1 MEVYK
6 IIFKILFLSSII
18 ITYISPVLTGYSK
31 ILAGL
36 NSNTYLKN
44 IKIKKESAYNY
55 SVTRISINI
64 KIDGKLSEREW
75 KFSRSIFNLVQ

>member
-44 IKIKKESAYNY
+44 MGLLQIVWVKKK
-55 SVTRISINI
+55 V
-64 KIDGKLSEREW
+64 D
-75 KFSRSIFNLVQ
+75 